1 MFLADDPAPHGQPL
15 AALPLIASLID
26 GELADGQEHH
36 AALLAVRDR
45 PYVLD
50 DATVE
55 RSIKLHTEQRDFL
68 GVFAEQL
75 ARWRNERPTDA
86 QRRELDRLDGQIERL
101 RKVLGD
107 ILVLADELQQGT
119 IERVLAKSDLE
130 LGLDLS
136 PAVAAAVGQAVEC
149 LAAELRGLGVRL
161 VPKRPAAVAVA

>member
-1 MFLADDPAPHGQPL
+1 MADNPAPHWQPL
-15 AALPLIASLID
+15 TALPLIASLID
-26 GELADGQEHH
+26 GELADGQEHQ
-36 AALLAVRDR
+36 ATLLSVRDR

-86 QRRELDRLDGQIERL
+86 QRRELDRLEEQLERL
-101 RKVLGD
+101 RAVLNN
-107 ILVLADELQQGT
+107 ILELAEELQQGT

-130 LGLDLS
+130 LGIEAL
-136 PAVAAAVGQAVEC
+136 
-149 LAAELRGLGVRL
+149 LRGTNRH
-161 VPKRPAAVAVA
+161 

>member
-1 MFLADDPAPHGQPL
+1 MADNPTPNWQPL
-15 AALPLIASLID
+15 TALPLIASLID

-36 AALLAVRDR
+36 ATLLSVRDR

-86 QRRELDRLDGQIERL
+86 QRRELDRLKGQLERL
-101 RKVLGD
+101 RIVLED
-107 ILVLADELQQGT
+107 ILQLAEEIKQGT

-130 LGLDLS
+130 LGIEAL
-136 PAVAAAVGQAVEC
+136 
-149 LAAELRGLGVRL
+149 LRMTNGR
-161 VPKRPAAVAVA
+161 

>member
-1 MFLADDPAPHGQPL
+1 MADDPTPNWQPL
-15 AALPLIASLID
+15 TALPLIASLID

-75 ARWRNERPTDA
+75 ARWRNEQPTDA
-86 QRRELDRLDGQIERL
+86 QRRELDRLEGQLQRL
-101 RKVLGD
+101 RAVLTNLLG
-107 ILVLADELQQGT
+107 LAEELQQGT
-119 IERVLAKSDLE
+119 IEQVLAKSDLE
-130 LGLDLS
+130 LGLE
-136 PAVAAAVGQAVEC
+136 A
-149 LAAELRGLGVRL
+149 LRRGTNGR
-161 VPKRPAAVAVA
+161 